1 MKPRKKMKLSLPV
14 VSLSAEYL
22 VTGHLLRRNILTY
35 RAPPNNQGYDL
46 LCTHP
51 DPAFATKTLRIQVK
65 SRYQT
70 DCDRSVPVRTDSFQC
85 FDYLVIVFLNVGLFF
100 GPDVKNADNGAF
112 RSDVEYFVLPNHE
125 ALKLLRPVKSG
136 FSKVHL
142 PRCGL
147 GGFRDEEGIELI
159 ARDLRVSYPSRKCS

>member
-1 MKPRKKMKLSLPV
+1 MKPKRKKLNLPV

-35 RAPPNNQGYDL
+35 KAPPNNQGYDL

-51 DPAFATKTLRIQVK
+51 DPALATKTLRIQVK

-70 DCDRSVPVRTDSFQC
+70 DCDRSVPVRKDSFAC

-112 RSDVEYFVLPNHE
+112 RSDVEYLVLPNQE

-159 ARDLRVSYPSRKCS
+159 ARDLRVSYPSRHFS